1 MVYLRKILVCLPW
14 LTGCIII
21 PSQQPQPPVEAITFM
36 DCDLL
41 KATEDGDMEFFNKYH
56 GDLHCLL
63 DGRRST
69 ALYIYSINRRM
80 QTSSCVTGTGSGNPK
95 ESSPFISRNNWWT
108 SAHHC
113 CFNPM
118 IKGEIPLHIAARH
131 GHYKIVKFLIE
142 RALENSEASGSW
154 WRTMLRMK
162 DKADNTAFHMAVECP
177 PDDIDVVRLLVKEL
191 ELDPEFSLSAN
202 KSGETPLYIVA
213 MTSYDYGGPEG
224 TTTLHA
230 AIGGE
235 DNKNK
240 KGRTPFHY
248 AAHFG
253 NYSAAEQ
260 LLEMDAS
267 ATYVWDKERKM
278 TALYMAAWVG
288 NANIM
293 QFIISHCPASCEI
306 VDERGWNFVHYAA
319 GSDVHRS
326 TIQNLLY
333 EKDVNGNTPL
343 DVFSMFLHSGPS
355 AASSNVLTSLE
366 LKGFEKSMADSDA
379 NYENKKKQKR
389 EILKEIGNN
398 AGVEGIRPHKSF
410 RENMGKEN
418 NPSTLKEVV
427 DKLRETHLLVAAL
440 VATVAFTAAIAVP
453 GGYKTDDKGTVDE
466 GPAILSHNSAFKT
479 FVMTNAMPFVSS
491 LLAIFLHF
499 LSVFITMA

>member
-1 MVYLRKILVCLPW
+1 MMAQDS
-14 LTGCIII
+14 CIII

-36 DCDLL
+36 DCGLL
-41 KATEDGDMEFFNKYH
+41 KAAEDGDMLLFNKYH
-56 GDLHCLL
+56 GDLHC
-63 DGRRST
+63 
-69 ALYIYSINRRM
+69 
-80 QTSSCVTGTGSGNPK
+80 SCVTGTGNPK

-131 GHYKIVKFLIE
+131 GHYKIVQFLIE
-142 RALENSEASGSW
+142 RAKVMPQLHEDLENSEASGSR

-202 KSGETPLYIVA
+202 KSGETPLYIAA
-213 MTSYDYGGPEG
+213 MTSYGAVAEILDHGKSVDYGGPED
-224 TTTLHA
+224 
-230 AIGGE
+230 E
-235 DNKNK
+235 
-240 KGRTPFHY
+240 KGQTPFHY

-253 NYSAAEQ
+253 NYSAVEQ
-260 LLEMDAS
+260 LLEMDES
-267 ATYVWDKERKM
+267 AAYVRDEERKM
-278 TALYMAAWVG
+278 TALHMAAW
-288 NANIM
+288 
-293 QFIISHCPASCEI
+293 
-306 VDERGWNFVHYAA
+306 

-366 LKGFEKSMADSDA
+366 LKGFEKSMADSYA
-379 NYENKKKQKR
+379 NYENKKR

-410 RENMGKEN
+410 RENMGKDN

-440 VATVAFTAAIAVP
+440 VATVTFTAAIAVP
-453 GGYKTDDKGTVDE
+453 GGYKADDKGTVDE
-466 GPAILSHNSAFKT
+466 GTAILSHNSAFKT
-479 FVMTNAMPFVSS
+479 FVMTNAMAVVSS

-499 LSVFITMA
+499 LSVFIHLKAAESLVLKSTCSIGLTFPFSLILPFLIYYFFKRILASL